1 MRVVVLG
8 VGNVLLSDE
17 GLGVRAIERLQR
29 AHRLPPGVE
38 VIDGG
43 TSGMELLEQLE
54 GIDALIMVD
63 AIRAGAPPATPIR
76 LAGNAL
82 PVFFRTRLSPHQVGL
97 CDVLASL
104 ELLGRSPRHIC
115 ILGLQ
120 PQSLALG
127 MELSREVEEG
137 MPALL
142 DMVTAELASL
152 GLAAPAT
159 GCGGI

>member
-17 GLGVRAIERLQR
+17 GLGVRAVERLQR
-29 AHRLPPGVE
+29 INCLPPEVE

-43 TSGMELLEQLE
+43 TSGMELLEQIE

-76 LAGNAL
+76 LAGEAV

-97 CDVLASL
+97 SDVLASL

-127 MELSREVEEG
+127 MELSRAVEEG

-142 DMVTAELASL
+142 AMVTAELASL
-152 GLAAPAT
+152 GLAAPAKS
-159 GCGGI
+159 GGGS

>member
-1 MRVVVLG
+1 M
-8 VGNVLLSDE
+8 GNVLLSDE
-17 GLGVRAIERLQR
+17 GLGVRAVERLQR
-29 AHRLPPGVE
+29 THCLPPGVE

-43 TSGMELLEQLE
+43 TSGMELLEQIE

-76 LAGNAL
+76 LAGEAL
-82 PVFFRTRLSPHQVGL
+82 PVFFRSRLSPHQVGL
-97 CDVLASL
+97 SDVLASL

-137 MPALL
+137 MPALIG
-142 DMVTAELASL
+142 MVTAELASL
-152 GLAAPAT
+152 GLAAPAK

>member
-17 GLGVRAIERLQR
+17 GLGVRAVERLQQDYC
-29 AHRLPPGVE
+29 LPPEVE

-43 TSGMELLEQLE
+43 TSGMELLEHLE

-63 AIRAGAPPATPIR
+63 AIRAGAPPATPMR
-76 LAGNAL
+76 LAGEAL

-97 CDVLASL
+97 SDVLANL

-127 MELSREVEEG
+127 MELSREIEDG

-142 DMVTAELASL
+142 SMVTAELASL

-159 GCGGI
+159 ACGSA